1 MSEPATETGKVI
13 FWSLRQ
19 KFVDSDDD
27 VPEDA
32 QQVMYYS
39 LAIGHHVGMIDCLK
53 TELECP
59 LDGYQ
64 AWVNALPEGEARR
77 KLQGLITFGEINID
91 STHTNMLALA
101 LDSFAKDSDSP
112 YQAWSAT
119 LIRLL
124 GEIEREPAI
133 YLIVKRQI
141 AKRQPMSDVAR
152 QTQPSFSMEIE
163 SSAES
168 VSAKNLLSSDNPSP
182 VQNLMLAV
190 GNSMMGDDGAGPM
203 LFDLMQQTPIDGWV
217 AINGGSSPESVSHQV
232 RALKPQRLLIV
243 DAADIGLAPGEIR
256 VIDPDDIAEMF
267 IMSTHNLPL
276 NFLIDQLKEDVGE
289 IIFLGIQPDLVGF
302 YMPMND
308 KVVAAVEQVYQAL
321 PTWKGLGG
329 FRLFEGE

>member
-1 MSEPATETGKVI
+1 MSESATETGKVI

-59 LDGYQ
+59 LDGFQ
-64 AWVNALPEGEARR
+64 SWVNALPEGEARR

-101 LDSFAKDSDSP
+101 LDHFAKDSDSP

-133 YLIVKRQI
+133 YLIVKRQ
-141 AKRQPMSDVAR
+141 PMSDVAR

-168 VSAKNLLSSDNPSP
+168 SCPSTNLSPSENQSP

-203 LFDLMQQTPIDGWV
+203 LFDLMQQTPIEGWV

-321 PTWKGLGG
+321 PTWDGLGG

>member
-1 MSEPATETGKVI
+1 MSESATETGKVI

-59 LDGYQ
+59 LDGFQ

-133 YLIVKRQI
+133 YLIVKRQ
-141 AKRQPMSDVAR
+141 PMSDVAR

-163 SSAES
+163 SSAE
-168 VSAKNLLSSDNPSP
+168 NLLSSENQPISENPSP

-203 LFDLMQQTPIDGWV
+203 LFDLMQQAPIDGWV

-321 PTWKGLGG
+321 PTWEGVGG

>member
-1 MSEPATETGKVI
+1 MTSPASASSSPTEGEVF

-27 VPEDA
+27 IPEDA

-53 TELECP
+53 TELVCP
-59 LDGYQ
+59 LTGYQ
-64 AWVNALPEGEARR
+64 SWVQALPEGEARR

-101 LDSFAKDSDSP
+101 LDGFAKDPQSP
-112 YQAWSAT
+112 YQAWSKT
-119 LIRLL
+119 LIQLL

-133 YLIVKRQI
+133 YLIVKRQGVGHTT
-141 AKRQPMSDVAR
+141 RQGSPSLDDEFTENKVLAEPN
-152 QTQPSFSMEIE
+152 QPS
-163 SSAES
+163 
-168 VSAKNLLSSDNPSP
+168 

-203 LFDLMQQTPIDGWV
+203 LFDLMEANPIDGWQ

-256 VIDPDDIAEMF
+256 IIDPDDIAEMF

-276 NFLIDQLKEDVGE
+276 NFLIDQLKEDIEE

-302 YMPMND
+302 YMPMNE
-308 KVVAAVEQVYQAL
+308 KVISAVQQVYAAL
-321 PTWKGLGG
+321 PQWQGLGG
-329 FRLFEGE
+329 FTLFEGE

>member
-1 MSEPATETGKVI
+1 MSESATETGKVI

-59 LDGYQ
+59 LDGFQ

-101 LDSFAKDSDSP
+101 LDSFAKDSNSP

-133 YLIVKRQI
+133 YLIVKRQ
-141 AKRQPMSDVAR
+141 PMSDVAR
-152 QTQPSFSMEIE
+152 QIQPSFSMEAKA
-163 SSAES
+163 SAE
-168 VSAKNLLSSDNPSP
+168 NQPLSENPSP

-321 PTWKGLGG
+321 PTWEGLGG

>member
-1 MSEPATETGKVI
+1 MSESATETGKVI

-64 AWVNALPEGEARR
+64 SWVNALPEGEARR

-101 LDSFAKDSDSP
+101 LDGFAKDSDSP

-163 SSAES
+163 SLE
-168 VSAKNLLSSDNPSP
+168 NQPSSETPSP

-190 GNSMMGDDGAGPM
+190 GNSMMGDDGAGAM

-256 VIDPDDIAEMF
+256 IIDPDDIAEMF

-308 KVVAAVEQVYQAL
+308 KVAAAVEQVYQAL
-321 PTWKGLGG
+321 PTWEGLGG

>member
-1 MSEPATETGKVI
+1 MSESATETGKVI

-59 LDGYQ
+59 LDGFQ

-101 LDSFAKDSDSP
+101 LDSFAKDSNSP

-133 YLIVKRQI
+133 YLIVKRQL
-141 AKRQPMSDVAR
+141 MSDVAR
-152 QTQPSFSMEIE
+152 QIQPSFSMEAKA
-163 SSAES
+163 SAE
-168 VSAKNLLSSDNPSP
+168 NQPLSENPSP

-321 PTWKGLGG
+321 PTWEGVGG

>member
-1 MSEPATETGKVI
+1 MSESATETGKVI

-101 LDSFAKDSDSP
+101 LDGFAKNSDSP

-133 YLIVKRQI
+133 YLIVKRQ
-141 AKRQPMSDVAR
+141 PMSDVAR

-168 VSAKNLLSSDNPSP
+168 ASAKNLLSSDNPSP

-203 LFDLMQQTPIDGWV
+203 LFDLMQETPIDGWV

-232 RALKPQRLLIV
+232 RALKPERLLIV

-321 PTWKGLGG
+321 PAWKGLGG